1 MTPMLQQYFD
11 LKKQCGDETILF
23 FRMGDFYEIFGE
35 DALRI
40 APLLNILITHRNK
53 EDKMPF
59 CGVPHHSYRPYCR
72 KLVDHGFKVAI
83 AEQIASN
90 TNKGIL
96 RRKIVKVIT
105 PGLRDD
111 LDSLD
116 ADCPNYLAS
125 IYEEPKSRS
134 CSLILADIST
144 GELRLGQ
151 FADNEQTLAFIDNNN
166 PQEILARL
174 FQHDTLQKRYRDT
187 VSISQMPETVI
198 TDTNER
204 QRVLSSFLT
213 PAIRDRLSEHAKIN
227 LAAFAC
233 YLRENS
239 HSLDNFLTVK
249 PLFSN
254 QEMSLA
260 TNVVRDLEIFA
271 TIQTANTK
279 ESLYATLNNTLTPM
293 GARFLRHSLLHPLT
307 DPARLTK
314 RITAVANFVESGYS
328 HLEEL
333 RLLLKGF
340 PDLERLSNR
349 LVSQRIT
356 PEQLSTVAKALV
368 RSLQVSEHLSLD
380 EHCRRQ
386 LADLQNLL
394 QRALLERPGKLG
406 SGVEVFRSDYDTTL
420 GQHIELAT
428 CGEEKIASYEKQLR
442 EQTSITSLKIKRHKS
457 FGLLIEV
464 SRANVSKVPSSFTRR
479 QTMVASERFVTE
491 QLMELDALLANA
503 VDKAIECEAE
513 LYTTLVSK
521 LVDYHRSLLQLSCAV
536 AELDFKQ
543 NSAFIALR
551 NDYCRPQLGDQI
563 DLKGCRHPVIE
574 SLLGRHAFVANDI
587 EIGCQTKTMVITG
600 PNMAGKSTIMRQLA
614 IAAIMHQS
622 GLFVPAT
629 QATLPIFDNIFTRI
643 GASDNITA
651 GQSTFMVEMTE
662 TSTILREASPA
673 SLVIVDE
680 IGRGTST
687 ADGLALARAILE
699 NLALIRCYCI
709 FSTHFHELL
718 PATAEITGI
727 KNMQTEVQQGG
738 YFSHRLVPGYCSRSF
753 GIEVAKR
760 AGLPAKVID
769 SAKKFLSNPP
779 TAVDNDHDDGDQQL
793 LQQVATKFDDL
804 NLYQITPLQALNFVS
819 EIKGMLRH

>member
-11 LKKQCGDETILF
+11 LKKRCDDKTILF

-40 APLLNILITHRNK
+40 APLLNIMITHRNK
-53 EDKMPF
+53 EEKTPF

-72 KLVDHGFKVAI
+72 KLVDHGFKVAV

-96 RRKIVKVIT
+96 KRQIVKIIT

-125 IYEEPKSRS
+125 IYEEPQTRA

-151 FADNEQTLAFIDNNN
+151 FSNHQQALAFIDNSN
-166 PQEILARL
+166 PQEIVARL
-174 FQHDTLQKRYRDT
+174 FQHDMLQKRYRET
-187 VSISQMPETVI
+187 ITISRMPETVI

-204 QRVLSSFLT
+204 QRILAGFLT
-213 PAIRDRLSEHAKIN
+213 PAILARFEEYEQIN

-233 YLRENS
+233 YLQDNA
-239 HSLDNFLTVK
+239 HALDNFLTVK
-249 PLFSN
+249 PLFSE
-254 QEMSLA
+254 QEMSLGN
-260 TNVVRDLEIFA
+260 NVIRDLELFT
-271 TIQTANTK
+271 TIQTASTK
-279 ESLYATLNNTLTPM
+279 ESLYATINNTLTPM
-293 GARFLRHSLLHPLT
+293 GARLLRHSLLHPLIEP
-307 DPARLTK
+307 DQLAK
-314 RITAVANFVESGYS
+314 RQQRVAKFISFGYS
-328 HLEEL
+328 YLEEL
-333 RLLLKGF
+333 RLQLKGF

-349 LVSQRIT
+349 LISGRIT
-356 PEQLSTVAKALV
+356 PEQLATIVKALACT
-368 RSLQVSEHLSLD
+368 SQFSEHLSLP
-380 EHCRRQ
+380 EHCQQQ
-386 LADLQNLL
+386 LLELQNLL
-394 QRALLERPGKLG
+394 QQALLERPGKLG
-406 SGVEVFRSDYDTTL
+406 LGVEVFRPEYNSTL

-428 CGEEKIASYEKQLR
+428 RGEEKITAYEQQLR
-442 EQTSITSLKIKRHKS
+442 QQTSIVSLRIKRHKS

-464 SRANVSKVPSSFTRR
+464 SRANSNKVPASFTRR

-503 VDKAIECEAE
+503 VGNAIDCEEE
-513 LYTTLVSK
+513 LYTTLVNQ
-521 LVDYHRSLLQLSCAV
+521 LADYHQPLLQLSRV
-536 AELDFKQ
+536 IAELDFNQ
-543 NSAFIALR
+543 NSAFTALR
-551 NDYCRPQLGDQI
+551 NNYCQPQVGQQI

-587 EIGCQTKTMVITG
+587 KIDCQAKTMVITG
-600 PNMAGKSTIMRQLA
+600 PNMAGKSTIMRQVA
-614 IAAIMHQS
+614 ISAIMHQS

-629 QATLPIFDNIFTRI
+629 NAVLPIFDNIFTRI

-662 TSTILREASPA
+662 TSTILREASDK

-699 NLALIRCYCI
+699 NLALIRCYCL

-718 PATAEITGI
+718 PATSAIAGI
-727 KNMQTEVQQGG
+727 KNMQTEVQPDG
-738 YFSHRLVPGYCSRSF
+738 YFSHRLVPGSCSQSF
-753 GIEVAKR
+753 GIDVAER
-760 AGLPAKVID
+760 AGLPAKVIA
-769 SAKKFLSNPP
+769 SAKHFLLDPSSVQNSSPCLP
-779 TAVDNDHDDGDQQL
+779 
-793 LQQVATKFDDL
+793 
-804 NLYQITPLQALNFVS
+804 
-819 EIKGMLRH
+819 

>member
-11 LKKQCGDETILF
+11 LKKQCDDKTILF
-23 FRMGDFYEIFGE
+23 FRMGDFYEIFGN
-35 DALRI
+35 DALQV
-40 APLLNILITHRNK
+40 APLLNIMITHRNK
-53 EDKMPF
+53 EEKIPF

-72 KLVDHGFKVAI
+72 KLVDHGFKVAV

-90 TNKGIL
+90 NNRGIL
-96 RRKIVKVIT
+96 RRQIVRIIT

-116 ADCPNYLAS
+116 TDRPNYLAS
-125 IYEEPKSRS
+125 IYEEPRSKS

-151 FADNEQTLAFIDNNN
+151 LINCQQAMSFIDNNN

-174 FQHDTLQKRYRDT
+174 FQHDMLQKRYRDKIT
-187 VSISQMPETVI
+187 FSKMSETVI

-204 QRVLSSFLT
+204 QRVLAGFLT
-213 PAIRDRLSEHAKIN
+213 STILARFAEHEQIN

-233 YLRENS
+233 YLQKNS
-239 HSLDNFLTVK
+239 QPLDNFLTVK
-249 PLFSN
+249 PLFSE
-254 QEMSLA
+254 QEMSLG
-260 TNVVRDLEIFA
+260 TNVVGDLEIFA
-271 TIQTANTK
+271 TLQTGSSK
-279 ESLYATLNNTLTPM
+279 ESLYATINNTLTPM
-293 GARFLRHSLLHPLT
+293 GARLLRHSLLHPLT
-307 DPARLTK
+307 ETNRLTK
-314 RITAVANFVESGYS
+314 RQQRVAEFVTFGYS
-328 HLEEL
+328 YLEEL

-349 LVSQRIT
+349 LLSKRLT
-356 PEQLSTVAKALV
+356 PEQLATIAESLV
-368 RSLQVSEHLSLD
+368 RSSRFVKHLSLT
-380 EHCRRQ
+380 EHCRQQ
-386 LADLQNLL
+386 LEELQTLL

-406 SGVEVFRSDYDTTL
+406 LGIEVFRPEYNSTL

-428 CGEEKIASYEKQLR
+428 HGEEKIVEYEQQLR
-442 EQTSITSLKIKRHKS
+442 KQTAIISLKIKRHKS

-464 SRANVSKVPSSFTRR
+464 SRGSANKVPDYFTRR

-503 VDKAIECEAE
+503 VGKAIDCEAE
-513 LYTTLVSK
+513 LYTTLVNQ
-521 LVDYHRSLLQLSCAV
+521 LVGYHRSLLQLSEAV
-536 AELDFKQ
+536 ANLDFIQ
-543 NSAFIALR
+543 NSAFTALR
-551 NDYCRPQLGDQI
+551 NDYCQPQLGEQI

-587 EIGCQTKTMVITG
+587 GIDCQAKTMVITG
-600 PNMAGKSTIMRQLA
+600 PNMAGKSTIMRQVA

-622 GLFVPAT
+622 GFFVPAT

-662 TSTILREASPA
+662 TSTILREASPT

-718 PATAEITGI
+718 PATSEIDGI
-727 KNMQTEVQQGG
+727 KNMQTEVQQDG
-738 YFSHRLVPGYCSRSF
+738 YFSHRLLPGSCSRSF
-753 GIEVAKR
+753 GIEVAER

-769 SAKKFLSNPP
+769 NAKSFLNR
-779 TAVDNDHDDGDQQL
+779 G
-793 LQQVATKFDDL
+793 F
-804 NLYQITPLQALNFVS
+804 AL
-819 EIKGMLRH
+819 

>member
-11 LKKQCGDETILF
+11 LKKQCDDKTILF

-35 DALRI
+35 DALHI
-40 APLLNILITHRNK
+40 APLLNIMITHRNK
-53 EDKMPF
+53 EEKMPF

-72 KLVDHGFKVAI
+72 KLVDHGFKVAV

-90 TNKGIL
+90 NNRGIL
-96 RRKIVKVIT
+96 RRQIVKVIT

-125 IYEEPKSRS
+125 IYEEPRSRR

-151 FADNEQTLAFIDNNN
+151 FTNCQQALSFIDNNN

-174 FQHDTLQKRYRDT
+174 FQHEILQKRYRDKIT
-187 VSISQMPETVI
+187 LSKMSETVI
-198 TDTNER
+198 IDTNER
-204 QRVLSSFLT
+204 QRVLSGFLT
-213 PAIRDRLSEHAKIN
+213 PTILARFVEHEQIN

-233 YLRENS
+233 YLQKNS
-239 HSLDNFLTVK
+239 QALDNFLTVK
-249 PLFSN
+249 PLISE
-254 QEMSLA
+254 QEMSLG

-271 TIQTANTK
+271 TLQTGNTK
-279 ESLYATLNNTLTPM
+279 ESLYATINNTLTPM
-293 GARFLRHSLLHPLT
+293 GARLLRHSLLHPLT
-307 DPARLTK
+307 APDQLAK
-314 RITAVANFVESGYS
+314 RQQHVTEFVKSGYS
-328 HLEEL
+328 YLEEL
-333 RLLLKGF
+333 RLLLKGY

-349 LVSQRIT
+349 LLSRRIT
-356 PEQLSTVAKALV
+356 PEQLATIAKSLV
-368 RSLQVSEHLSLD
+368 RTSQFAEHLSFT
-380 EHCRRQ
+380 EHCQQQ
-386 LADLQNLL
+386 LEELQTLL
-394 QRALLERPGKLG
+394 QQALIERPGRLG
-406 SGVEVFRSDYDTTL
+406 SGIEVFRPEYNSTL

-428 CGEEKIASYEKQLR
+428 HGEEKIADYEQLLRKQ
-442 EQTSITSLKIKRHKS
+442 TAIISLKIKRHKS

-464 SRANVSKVPSSFTRR
+464 SRVNLNKVPDYFIRR

-503 VDKAIECEAE
+503 VNKAIECEAE
-513 LYTTLVSK
+513 LYTSLVNQ
-521 LVDYHRSLLQLSCAV
+521 LAGYHQPLLQLSKAI
-536 AELDFKQ
+536 ARFDFTQ

-551 NDYCRPQLGDQI
+551 NDYCQPQIGERI
-563 DLKGCRHPVIE
+563 DLKRSRHPVIE

-587 EIGCQTKTMVITG
+587 EIDNQAKTMVVTG
-600 PNMAGKSTIMRQLA
+600 PNMAGKSTIMRQVA
-614 IAAIMHQS
+614 ISAIMHQS

-662 TSTILREASPA
+662 TSTILREASPN

-699 NLALIRCYCI
+699 NLALISCYCI

-718 PATAEITGI
+718 PATSEIAGI
-727 KNMQTEVQQGG
+727 KNMQTEVQQDG
-738 YFSHRLVPGYCSRSF
+738 YFSHRLVSGYCSQSF
-753 GIEVAKR
+753 GIKVAEL

-769 SAKKFLSNPP
+769 NAKNFLSHPP
-779 TAVDNDHDDGDQQL
+779 AIN
-793 LQQVATKFDDL
+793 
-804 NLYQITPLQALNFVS
+804 
-819 EIKGMLRH
+819 

>member
-11 LKKQCGDETILF
+11 LKKLCDERTILF

-35 DALRI
+35 DASRV
-40 APLLNILITHRNK
+40 APLLNIMITHRNK
-53 EDKMPF
+53 EEKIPF

-72 KLVDHGFKVAI
+72 KLIDHGFKVAI
-83 AEQIASN
+83 AEQIASS

-96 RRKIVKVIT
+96 RRQIVKIIT

-116 ADCPNYLAS
+116 ADRPNYLAS
-125 IYEEPKSRS
+125 IYEEPQSRS

-151 FADNEQTLAFIDNNN
+151 FVNYQQTLSFIDNNN

-174 FQHDTLQKRYRDT
+174 FQHETLHKRYRET
-187 VSISQMPETVI
+187 VSISKMPETVI

-204 QRVLSSFLT
+204 QRVLSTFLT
-213 PAIRDRLSEHAKIN
+213 PSIISRFTEHAQIN

-249 PLFSN
+249 PLISK
-254 QEMSLA
+254 QEMSLG

-271 TIQTANTK
+271 TIQTASTK

-293 GARFLRHSLLHPLT
+293 GARLLRHSLLHPLIAH
-307 DPARLTK
+307 DQLTK
-314 RITAVANFVESGYS
+314 RQERVAEFVKFGYS
-328 HLEEL
+328 YLEEFRLSL
-333 RLLLKGF
+333 RGF

-349 LVSQRIT
+349 LLSQRIT
-356 PEQLSTVAKALV
+356 PEQLATIAKALV
-368 RSLQVSEHLSLD
+368 RTSQFIEHLSLT
-380 EHCRRQ
+380 EHCQQQ
-386 LADLQNLL
+386 LTDLQNLL
-394 QRALLERPGKLG
+394 QRALLDRPGKLG
-406 SGVEVFRSDYDTTL
+406 LGVEVFRPDYNSEL

-428 CGEEKIASYEKQLR
+428 RGEEKIAAYEQQLR
-442 EQTSITSLKIKRHKS
+442 KQTSIISLKIKRHKS

-464 SRANVSKVPSSFTRR
+464 SRVSANKVPPSFTRR

-503 VDKAIECEAE
+503 VDKAIDCEAR
-513 LYTTLVSK
+513 LYTTLVSQ
-521 LVDYHRSLLQLSCAV
+521 LATYHQPLLQLSHQV
-536 AELDFKQ
+536 AEVDFKQ
-543 NSAFIALR
+543 NSAFTALR
-551 NDYCRPQLGDQI
+551 NDYCQPRIGQQI
-563 DLKGCRHPVIE
+563 DLKSCRHPVIE

-587 EIGCQTKTMVITG
+587 EIDCQAKTMVLTG
-600 PNMAGKSTIMRQLA
+600 PNMAGKSTIMRQVA
-614 IAAIMHQS
+614 ISAIMHQS
-622 GLFVPAT
+622 GLFVPAMS
-629 QATLPIFDNIFTRI
+629 ATLPIFDNIFTRI

-662 TSTILREASPA
+662 TSTILREASPT

-699 NLALIRCYCI
+699 NLALIRCFCI

-718 PATAEITGI
+718 PATSEIVGI
-727 KNMQTEVQQGG
+727 KNMQTEVQQDG
-738 YFSHRLVPGYCSRSF
+738 YFSHRLVPGSCSRSF

-760 AGLPAKVID
+760 AGLPTRVID
-769 SAKKFLSNPP
+769 SAKNFLSRSSTLALDKPSAP
-779 TAVDNDHDDGDQQL
+779 CRSGT
-793 LQQVATKFDDL
+793 
-804 NLYQITPLQALNFVS
+804 TPNAGELTPQHPL
-819 EIKGMLRH
+819 